1 MLGRT
6 VIGANLMLDTL
17 LLCWLLACCQTF
29 QVERPFAEAVMRLE
43 SQNDPNLETRKVAG
57 LFGLHKAYM
66 KEHHGLTRAEVK
78 NPFINIYFGVKAFA
92 GTAGNEA
99 KMIARLKTYN
109 KTWWRDN
116 YIPDLM
122 ATYRQFKRQRSTP

>member
-1 MLGRT
+1 MLGRKA
-6 VIGANLMLDTL
+6 IGVNQMLDTL
-17 LLCWLLACCQTF
+17 LLCWLLACCDF
-29 QVERPFAEAVMRLE
+29 HKVEVPFARAVCLLE
-43 SQNDPNLETRKVAG
+43 SQGDPNMETQKVAG

-122 ATYRQFKRQRSTP
+122 ATYRQFKRQR

>member
-1 MLGRT
+1 
-6 VIGANLMLDTL
+6 MLDTL
-17 LLCWLLACCQTF
+17 LLCFMASCCE
-29 QVERPFAEAVMRLE
+29 VHKVDLPFAKAVCLLE
-43 SQNDPNLETRKVAG
+43 SQGDPDMETQNVAG

-122 ATYRQFKRQRSTP
+122 ATYRQFKRQR